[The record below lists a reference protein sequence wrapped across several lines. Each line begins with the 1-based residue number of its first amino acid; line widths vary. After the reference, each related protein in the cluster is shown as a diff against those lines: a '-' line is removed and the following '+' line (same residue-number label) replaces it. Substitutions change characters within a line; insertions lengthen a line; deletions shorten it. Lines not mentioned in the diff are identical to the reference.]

1 LTLQIVVK
9 NGVLSEAEQDIYV
22 RRITDKFP
30 VGMVDR
36 IVLEVHD
43 EYVDAQYT
51 LHQFRELRKMSGYCI
66 GNPEDWNE
74 AKRAELRDTIP
85 NWIDP

>member
-1 LTLQIVVK
+1 MQIVVN
-9 NGVLSEAEQDIYV
+9 NGTLSETELDMYV
-22 RRITDKFP
+22 RHITDKFP

-43 EYVDAQYT
+43 EYVDVQYM
-51 LHQFRELRKMSGYCI
+51 LHQFREMRKMSGYCI
-66 GNPEDWNE
+66 GYPEDWNE
-74 AKRAELRDTIP
+74 AKQAELRDTIP